1 MWNQQSV
8 EIRGQIYMTGGA
20 IANSKTYLKQTC
32 VLNEKS
38 WCFDNLSDMHYERD
52 AHGCTKWLNRYIIVV
67 GSWHG
72 TESTS
77 TCESYDVIK
86 NEWNLLPKLND
97 ATCAPGLVVMQD
109 RYLYKLGGT
118 SDIGK
123 VEMLDLVQPK
133 DKMKWVSITTSNKFG
148 RKHTIN
154 RCLLHPLP
162 RNDKSFLVLGCHF
175 GRSEKPFVYDIKDN
189 MYTQF

>member
-1 MWNQQSV
+1 
-8 EIRGQIYMTGGA
+8 MTGGA

-32 VLNEKS
+32 ILNENT
-38 WCFDNLSDMHYERD
+38 WCFDNLSDMHFERD
-52 AHGCTKWLNRYIIVV
+52 AHGCAKWLNRYIIVV

-72 TESTS
+72 TESTN

-86 NEWNLLPKLND
+86 NEWTMLPKLND

-109 RYLYKLGGT
+109 RFMYKLGGT

-133 DKMKWVSITTSNKFG
+133 DKMKWVSIITSNKFG

-162 RNDKSFLVLGCHF
+162 SDDKSFLVLGCHF
-175 GRSEKPFVYDIKDN
+175 GRSEKPFVYDI
-189 MYTQF
+189 